1 MPQISLTTRSNQ
13 SSEEI
18 IALAKKVF
26 HEDYGLDIIEEADCC
41 VRMEGG
47 GGFVYIQTEPK
58 DEHTKVI
65 LEGMEWTH
73 QLKGFMKKISS

>member
-1 MPQISLTTRSNQ
+1 MPQISLETRSDQ
-13 SSEEI
+13 SAEEI
-18 IALAKKVF
+18 IALAKNVF
-26 HEDYGLDIIEEADCC
+26 HEDYGLDIVEEADCC

-58 DEHTKVI
+58 DEQTKVI
-65 LEGMEWTH
+65 LEGLEWTH